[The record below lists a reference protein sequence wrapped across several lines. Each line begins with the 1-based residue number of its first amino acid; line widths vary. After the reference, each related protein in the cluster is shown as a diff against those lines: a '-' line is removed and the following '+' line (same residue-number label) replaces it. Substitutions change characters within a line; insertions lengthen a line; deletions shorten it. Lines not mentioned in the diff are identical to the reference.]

1 MCHCHGEHQN
11 LLSLLA
17 SIHVDTERTELQL
30 QCSQRRKSPWDL
42 QEQHGVRVALLAQI
56 QEVDLGPALML
67 QPRKTYNI
75 SWQTSTAKENLLNH
89 EIRNTLKPPR
99 KSTGRKL
106 VTTES
111 TNVIPAPAE
120 RSDSAKVYINNEVT

>member
-1 MCHCHGEHQN
+1 MCHCHGERQN

-17 SIHVDTERTELQL
+17 SIHVDAERTELQL

-56 QEVDLGPALML
+56 QEVDLGPALMR

-75 SWQTSTAKENLLNH
+75 SWETSTLNQ
-89 EIRNTLKPPR
+89 PM
-99 KSTGRKL
+99 
-106 VTTES
+106 
-111 TNVIPAPAE
+111 
-120 RSDSAKVYINNEVT
+120 